1 MNIAIIGTGNMGST
15 EAGHQVWLGSRE
27 ARKRGR
33 SWPPKSV
40 MASKGDTIS
49 RRSMPVG

>member
-27 ARKRGR
+27 ARKRGTR
-33 SWPPKSV
+33 FQ
-40 MASKGDTIS
+40 GDPC
-49 RRSMPVG
+49 RWAEKRPVH